1 MKMKTLF
8 FLIFTFF
15 LSLPSVQAGY
25 TEANI
30 KTYEEELSRFPKSY
44 QDKIKKLHEIY
55 PNAIFE
61 IGRAHV

>member
-1 MKMKTLF
+1 M
-8 FLIFTFF
+8 
-15 LSLPSVQAGY
+15 QAGY

-55 PNAIFE
+55 PNAIFVAQDTFYDWDKNKE
-61 IGRAHV
+61 VQVNR